1 MKNIF
6 KYCLLSLLTVLSFNS
21 CEDSDNTIDQVF
33 DGTQRGAILRTI
45 QVISG
50 TLNSSDPSSA
60 WSVEVE
66 GQTPNNGADIASVD
80 VLVSINDLTP
90 DNGTTSITP
99 VVVKTIDGSA
109 FSDGPNGLPRTT
121 ISATFGEAEAA
132 MGFDSDDHDPGDQF
146 VFDLRMTL
154 TDGSVWDVG
163 STTGIVTG
171 GFLSS
176 PFQYR
181 ALIVC
186 SPQPGTYRIEM
197 QDSYGDGWQT
207 TTGGGGPGITIDLD
221 GTSTIEFGMCS
232 PYGGTSF
239 LTTGACNP
247 SGDGGSTATAF
258 IEIPVGTVQANWNFP
273 GDFWGEMSFQI
284 YGPGDELLLDAGPS
298 TAPGILPVTLCL
310 E

>member
-6 KYCLLSLLTVLSFNS
+6 KYCLLAAITLISFS
-21 CEDSDNTIDQVF
+21 ACEDSDNTIDQVF
-33 DGTQRGAILRTI
+33 DGTQRGAILRTV
-45 QVISG
+45 QVLNG
-50 TLNSSDPSSA
+50 TLNSSDPSSF

-66 GQTPNNGADIASVD
+66 AQSPAGGTDVATVD

-90 DNGTTSITP
+90 DNGTTTNTP
-99 VVVKTIDGSA
+99 VLLKTIDGSA
-109 FSDGPNGLPRTT
+109 FSDGPNGLPRAT

-132 MGFDSDDHDPGDQF
+132 MGFDTDDHDPGDQF

-154 TDGSVWDVG
+154 TDGTVWDI
-163 STTGIVTG
+163 STTTGIVTG
-171 GFLSS
+171 GFLAS
-176 PFQYR
+176 PFRYP

-186 SPQPGTYRIEM
+186 SPQPGMYRIEM

-232 PYGGTSF
+232 PYGGDSF

-247 SGDGGSTATAF
+247 SSDGGSNATAM
-258 IEIPVGTVQANWNFP
+258 IEIPVGTVQATWNFP
-273 GDFWGEMSFQI
+273 GDFWGEMSFQV
-284 YGPGDELLLDAGPS
+284 YGPGNELLLDAGPS